1 MATAIALTR
10 FSDVKEI
17 NAYETKGIKST
28 APVYAATSA
37 LVALSGFRVIYAY
50 AQLTGAMTINLT
62 TTNLLQGDE
71 LEFWFEAD
79 SSQRIVTFGTGFISS
94 GTVTVTAAKGA
105 TCKGVFDGTNVRIYA
120 REIYA

>member
-10 FSDVKEI
+10 FNDVKEV
-17 NAYETKGIKST
+17 NAFESKGIKST
-28 APVYAATSA
+28 APAYAATSA
-37 LVALSGFRVIYAY
+37 LVALSGLRVIYAY

-62 TTNLLQGDE
+62 TTNLLQGDV

-79 SSQRIVTFGTGFISS
+79 SSQRVVTFGTGFLSS

-105 TCKGVFDGTNVRIYA
+105 TCIGTFDGTNVRIHT